1 MKTIIDKYYR
11 YIRPFRF
18 LYGWAKDSHT
28 AAKTS
33 QRAEHWKAKGFK
45 GAKLDICGGRN
56 PINPNEFLNVDIVDF
71 PQVDLVFDITKKFPI
86 DDAVIVEVFSAA
98 TLEHFRKHHNEH
110 ILKEFYRILEPGGLL
125 QVSTPDIEAITK
137 GLMEGE
143 DLDFINQHFFGKYK
157 SGDTDDYDVHR
168 WMYPASKMIEALQ
181 EIGFDHVEQIPNDTG
196 LHDPKYNYLIKAN
209 KPKQSL
215 EQKIGTLFV
224 HSANCKK
231 VIAFIKCSQI

>member
-1 MKTIIDKYYR
+1 MKKFIDKYYR

-33 QRAEHWKAKGFK
+33 KRAEEWKAKGFK

-56 PINPNEFLNVDIVDF
+56 PINPDEFLNVDIVDF
-71 PQVDLVFDITKKFPI
+71 PQVDLAFDITQKFPI
-86 DDAVIVEVFSAA
+86 DDGVIVEVFSAA

-110 ILKEFYRILEPGGLL
+110 ILKEFM
-125 QVSTPDIEAITK
+125 D
-137 GLMEGE
+137 GE
-143 DLDFINQHFFGKYK
+143 ELDYINQHFFGKYK

-181 EIGFDHVEQIPNDTG
+181 EIGFENVEQIENNTG
-196 LHDPKYNYLIKAN
+196 LHNPKYNYLIKAN
-209 KPKQSL
+209 KPK
-215 EQKIGTLFV
+215 
-224 HSANCKK
+224 
-231 VIAFIKCSQI
+231 